1 MEQRNREE
9 IIQIKGDISHIKITT
24 EDIKTGVA
32 ALVAR
37 AEQNGKEIVD
47 LRGRVRELEHE
58 MSAHGAEIKDAK
70 KLAGDEGEKSRRLAW
85 KLFGFLA
92 GGGSGALGLW
102 EIFTK

>member
-47 LRGRVRELEHE
+47 LRGRVRELEHNMKSQE
-58 MSAHGAEIKDAK
+58 IEVKAAKTQAER
-70 KLAGDEGEKSRRLAW
+70 EGKESRRLTW
-85 KLFGFLA
+85 KLFAFLA
-92 GGGSGALGLW
+92 GGGSGVIGLW
-102 EIFTK
+102 EILGK

>member
-58 MSAHGAEIKDAK
+58 MSAHGAEITDVK
-70 KLAGDEGEKSRRLAW
+70 KLAENEGEKSRRLAW
-85 KLFGFLA
+85 KLFGLLA

>member
-47 LRGRVRELEHE
+47 LRGRVREAEHDII
-58 MSAHGAEIKDAK
+58 AIKSDIKTLKADIRHSPHT
-70 KLAGDEGEKSRRLAW
+70 LTQMQCQPHRAMRNINLISTA
-85 KLFGFLA
+85 
-92 GGGSGALGLW
+92 
-102 EIFTK
+102 

>member
-9 IIQIKGDISHIKITT
+9 IIEMRGDISHIKATT

-37 AEQNGKEIVD
+37 SEQNGREIVD

-58 MSAHGAEIKDAK
+58 MSARGAEIKDVK
-70 KLAGDEGEKSRRLAW
+70 KLAENEGEKSRRLAW

-92 GGGSGALGLW
+92 GGGSGALSLW
-102 EIFTK
+102 EIFGK

>member
-1 MEQRNREE
+1 MRFRPNIGKIAEAENVRL
-9 IIQIKGDISHIKITT
+9 ITT

-58 MSAHGAEIKDAK
+58 MSGQIAAVKEAKVLAEN
-70 KLAGDEGEKSRRLAW
+70 EGEKSRRLAW
-85 KLFGFLA
+85 KLFGFIA

-102 EIFTK
+102 EIFVK

>member
-58 MSAHGAEIKDAK
+58 MSGEIAAVKEAKVLAEN
-70 KLAGDEGEKSRRLAW
+70 EGEKSRRLAW
-85 KLFGFLA
+85 KLFGFIA

-102 EIFTK
+102 EIFVK

>member
-47 LRGRVRELEHE
+47 LRGRVREAEHDII
-58 MSAHGAEIKDAK
+58 AIKSDIKTLKTGFA
-70 KLAGDEGEKSRRLAW
+70 KLAVCVALA
-85 KLFGFLA
+85 A
-92 GGGSGALGLW
+92 GGATITIDKFIGL
-102 EIFTK
+102 FK

>member
-9 IIQIKGDISHIKITT
+9 IIQIKGDILHIRATT

-37 AEQNGKEIVD
+37 SEQNGREIVD

-58 MSAHGAEIKDAK
+58 MSEKTATDKEIRALAENEA
-70 KLAGDEGEKSRRLAW
+70 EKSRRLTW
-85 KLFGFLA
+85 KLFGFIV

-102 EIFTK
+102 EIFGK

>member
-9 IIQIKGDISHIKITT
+9 IIQIKGDISFIKITT

-58 MSAHGAEIKDAK
+58 MSGQIAAVKEAKVLAEN
-70 KLAGDEGEKSRRLAW
+70 EGEKSRRLAW
-85 KLFGFLA
+85 KLFGFIA

-102 EIFTK
+102 EIFVK

>member
-58 MSAHGAEIKDAK
+58 MSGQIAAVKEAK
-70 KLAGDEGEKSRRLAW
+70 VLAGNEGEKSRRLAW
-85 KLFGFLA
+85 KLFGFIA

-102 EIFTK
+102 EIFVK